1 MATVVTGTPACWWC
15 GVEPT
20 DTVTIH
26 TFGDT
31 TVRVVPTGWPPA
43 DHRHAL
49 TPPTPEELVADGHRI
64 LRRILED
71 A

>member
-1 MATVVTGTPACWWC
+1 MTQQLTCWWC
-15 GVEPT
+15 GAEPAE
-20 DTVTIH
+20 VIELQA
-26 TFGDT
+26 FGT
-31 TVRVVPTGWPPA
+31 GALLRRAVGWPPA
-43 DHRHAL
+43 DHRHAV

>member
-1 MATVVTGTPACWWC
+1 MTGGLRCWWC
-15 GVEPT
+15 GAEPV
-20 DTVTIH
+20 DVLELH
-26 TFGDT
+26 AFGSDT
-31 TVRVVPTGWPPA
+31 TIRRPTWTPG

-49 TPPTPEELVADGHRI
+49 IPPTPEELVADGHRV